1 MSVASDQDS
10 YARVY
15 GLTGIIGSGKST
27 VASILRG
34 LGAEVLDADEI
45 ARYVVTPQYSGYAE
59 LRKLMEKVFRRFT
72 SEPIFA
78 DDASLK
84 RDLLA
89 DLIFDHPER
98 VAELNMITHPAIK
111 TEFRNRM
118 KLITT
123 PKVFYDVPLLF
134 ETGINKKVKKSILV
148 YAPES
153 VCTKRAA
160 DRLKLPESAI
170 IARLKNQISI
180 EKKREMAD
188 YIIENTGSMEDLQ
201 KNVEALYNRLV

>member
-1 MSVASDQDS
+1 MSVNSDQDP

-27 VASILRG
+27 VAAILRN

-45 ARYVVTPQYSGYAE
+45 ARFVMSPEYSGYPE
-59 LRKLMEKVFRRFT
+59 LKNLIEKVFKRFT
-72 SEPIFA
+72 TKSIFA
-78 DDASLK
+78 EDTSLK
-84 RDLLA
+84 RDVLA
-89 DLIFDHPER
+89 SLIFDHPER
-98 VAELNMITHPAIK
+98 VAELNIITHPAIK

-118 KLITT
+118 KSITA

-148 YAPES
+148 YAPEN
-153 VCTKRAA
+153 VCIKRAA
-160 DRLKLPESAI
+160 DRLKLPEADI

-201 KNVEALYNRLV
+201 KNVETLYNKLA